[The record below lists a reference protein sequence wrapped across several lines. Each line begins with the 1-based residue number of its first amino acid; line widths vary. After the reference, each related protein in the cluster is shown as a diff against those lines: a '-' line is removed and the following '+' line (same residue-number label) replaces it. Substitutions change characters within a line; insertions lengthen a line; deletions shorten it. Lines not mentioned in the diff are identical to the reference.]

1 MLQKFL
7 CLVKTAIFYDFLK
20 SGLFSAR
27 PSEPETGAS
36 DVIPG
41 HRFDLSQL
49 SISITIS
56 RVDAFYLVRK
66 KNFI

>member
-20 SGLFSAR
+20 SGLFFAR

-41 HRFDLSQL
+41 NRSDLGQL
-49 SISITIS
+49 SISIMIS